1 MDILIPGNMA
11 VPVYTFT
18 GAYLCAAKVVIVV
31 PACIKHICVESFV
44 AVICVVALIAII
56 AGSKKKE
63 DWHDDRQP
71 SEHISDKE
79 NK

>member
-1 MDILIPGNMA
+1 MGTII
-11 VPVYTFT
+11 
-18 GAYLCAAKVVIVV
+18 I
-31 PACIKHICVESFV
+31 V

-71 SEHISDKE
+71 QSIFRTKKTNSI
-79 NK
+79 NWGCRIR

>member
-1 MDILIPGNMA
+1 MGTII
-11 VPVYTFT
+11 
-18 GAYLCAAKVVIVV
+18 I
-31 PACIKHICVESFV
+31 V

-79 NK
+79 KK

>member
-1 MDILIPGNMA
+1 MGTII
-11 VPVYTFT
+11 
-18 GAYLCAAKVVIVV
+18 I
-31 PACIKHICVESFV
+31 V
-44 AVICVVALIAII
+44 AVIGVVALNAII
-56 AGSKKKE
+56 EKKKKKE